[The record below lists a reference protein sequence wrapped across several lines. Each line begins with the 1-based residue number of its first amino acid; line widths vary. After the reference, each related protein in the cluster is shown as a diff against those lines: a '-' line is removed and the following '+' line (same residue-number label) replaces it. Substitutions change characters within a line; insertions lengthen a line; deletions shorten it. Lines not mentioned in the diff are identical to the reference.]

1 MSQHPNTKDYIIVS
15 HDTNVYEKWCK
26 QYSNNSGN
34 EKINNL
40 IQKMQLKIDS
50 YNDTVFEWIPYNQ
63 FIDIEKVGE
72 DGLYLATWE
81 DGPLDYDHSR
91 NKYIRNQNKKVSLGC
106 LCNSQNITNEFL
118 DINIIIYKV

>member
-1 MSQHPNTKDYIIVS
+1 
-15 HDTNVYEKWCK
+15 
-26 QYSNNSGN
+26 
-34 EKINNL
+34 
-40 IQKMQLKIDS
+40 MQLKIGS

-91 NKYIRNQNKKVSLGC
+91 NKYIRNQNKKVNLGC
-106 LCNSQNITNEFL
+106 LVCNSKNITEFL
-118 DINIIIYKV
+118 NNIIIYKV

>member
-15 HDTNVYEKWCK
+15 HDMNVYEKWCK

-34 EKINNL
+34 EKIENL
-40 IQKMQLKIDS
+40 IQEMQLKIDS

-91 NKYIRNQNKKVSLGC
+91 NKCTRSQKNKKVGLY
-106 LCNSQNITNEFL
+106 NSRNITDKFLNE
-118 DINIIIYKV
+118 V